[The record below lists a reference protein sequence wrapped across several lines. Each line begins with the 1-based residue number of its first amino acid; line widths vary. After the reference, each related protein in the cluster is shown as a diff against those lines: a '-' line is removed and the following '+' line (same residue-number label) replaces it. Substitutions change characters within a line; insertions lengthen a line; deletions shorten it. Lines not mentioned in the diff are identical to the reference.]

1 VIRDALV
8 EEGWSE
14 VTYSHRGSRYEVLL
28 GLPDAVGWAV
38 GAKGR
43 WWGLVSGFTTVI
55 DLSG

>member
-14 VTYSHRGSRYEVLL
+14 VTYSHRGSRDEVLL